1 MGVLEERT
9 IQVFVP
15 LLCVTESC
23 PLAQTIYVDVHIF
36 TFLGLCAYVFL
47 YVYPFIEIE
56 TVGTFECC
64 CMFKSFVYLSLAFFN
79 TPVVGLWW
87 QNKAQE
93 KIFDLNLKI
102 ITSPFL
108 WGRDLVCPLP
118 TMQNSPSLTLLLIF

>member
-36 TFLGLCAYVFL
+36 TFLGLCAYMFL
-47 YVYPFIEIE
+47 YVYAFIEIE

-64 CMFKSFVYLSLAFFN
+64 CMFKSFVYLSLAF
-79 TPVVGLWW
+79 
-87 QNKAQE
+87 
-93 KIFDLNLKI
+93 
-102 ITSPFL
+102 
-108 WGRDLVCPLP
+108 
-118 TMQNSPSLTLLLIF
+118 LTLQSSVFGGKTKRKKRFWT